1 MSRILRRPM
10 FRGGRVD
17 GRGTGITSGL
27 GYEKGGR
34 VGYEPGGAVTGGDI
48 MARLSNFFNSP
59 ALNPDG
65 TPVTLP
71 RRNIVDDAAFLIGP
85 GKFAKAGGAGLNLIK
100 SFSKANKFPPGY
112 PQRGLKQ
119 TGGYN
124 LETLMR
130 DNKFLSNQYLKD
142 AISPIISGGKEI
154 LKPIGTAAKEYT
166 LPFGIG
172 ALLTGA
178 AGKMGYDA
186 FTDDDKEDPD
196 LEKIKKDEFEQQQR
210 EALEKIL
217 DDQLS
222 NKKEKVKDSIG
233 GKDAIKESTKEYAE
247 ILGKDK
253 ARGKDVTDMLLSF
266 AGKALKPEATV
277 KGAFG
282 EFFEEEA
289 KRTGRGEKI
298 DQAAA
303 TLAINEY
310 IAGKKSKAELDRFF
324 AQADYSTALKSR
336 TGKKNIPINI
346 TDAAKSFGTGYKA
359 IDFGLKIS
367 FPESQT
373 NKMDAS
379 EGQTV
384 DKVPLTVD
392 NIGQIFI
399 EDEAPY
405 NAIMVT
411 IEDGELIRDPLN

>member
-1 MSRILRRPM
+1 MCC
-10 FRGGRVD
+10 
-17 GRGTGITSGL
+17 
-27 GYEKGGR
+27 
-34 VGYEPGGAVTGGDI
+34 A
-48 MARLSNFFNSP
+48 
-59 ALNPDG
+59 
-65 TPVTLP
+65 
-71 RRNIVDDAAFLIGP
+71 
-85 GKFAKAGGAGLNLIK
+85 
-100 SFSKANKFPPGY
+100 
-112 PQRGLKQ
+112 
-119 TGGYN
+119 
-124 LETLMR
+124 
-130 DNKFLSNQYLKD
+130 
-142 AISPIISGGKEI
+142 EI

-186 FTDDDKEDPD
+186 FTSKGEDPD
-196 LEKIKKDEFEQQQR
+196 NEDAALLEAEEKLKREQEFRDYMAKLTENEKDTAKSKI
-210 EALEKIL
+210 
-217 DDQLS
+217 S
-222 NKKEKVKDSIG
+222 GKED
-233 GKDAIKESTKEYAE
+233 IKESTKEYAE
-247 ILGKDK
+247 ILGGDK
-253 ARGKDVTDMLLSF
+253 ATGKDVTDMLLSF
-266 AGKALKPEATV
+266 AGKALKPEADV
-277 KGAFG
+277 KSAFG
-282 EFFEEEA
+282 EFFEAES
-289 KRTGRGEKI
+289 KRPSRRDKI

-324 AQADYSTALKSR
+324 AQADYQSALKSR

-367 FPESQT
+367 FPESRT

-405 NAIMVT
+405 KAIMIT
-411 IEDGELIRDPLN
+411 IEDGQLIRDPLN

>member
-17 GRGTGITSGL
+17 GRGTGISSGL
-27 GYEKGGR
+27 GYQKGGR
-34 VGYEPGGAVTGGDI
+34 VGYAPGGAVTGGDI
-48 MARLSNFFNSP
+48 MSKLSNFFTKP

-65 TPVTLP
+65 TPITLP
-71 RRNIVDDAAFLIGP
+71 QRNFVDDAAFLIGP
-85 GKFAKAGGAGLNLIK
+85 GKFLKAGGAGLNAIRQAGK
-100 SFSKANKFPPGY
+100 YASSG
-112 PQRGLKQ
+112 
-119 TGGYN
+119 TGKE
-124 LETLMR
+124 LVE
-130 DNKFLSNQYLKD
+130 KVPFLSNQYFKQVARPYLSGMKETLSG
-142 AISPIISGGKEI
+142 AGGKI
-154 LKPIGTAAKEYT
+154 KDYGI
-166 LPFGIG
+166 IG
-172 ALLTGA
+172 ALGLG
-178 AGKMGYDA
+178 GGGYGLKKGYDA
-186 FTDDDKEDPD
+186 FMSKGEDPGNED
-196 LEKIKKDEFEQQQR
+196 AALLEAEEKLKREQEFRDYMAKLTANEKDTAKSKIPG
-210 EALEKIL
+210 
-217 DDQLS
+217 
-222 NKKEKVKDSIG
+222 KEG
-233 GKDAIKESTKEYAE
+233 IKESTKEYAE

-253 ARGKDVTDMLLSF
+253 AIGKDVSDMLLSF
-266 AGKALKPEATV
+266 AGKALKDDATV
-277 KGAFG
+277 KSAFG
-282 EFFEEEA
+282 EFAAEEA
-289 KRTGRGEKI
+289 KRPGRTEKI

-367 FPESQT
+367 FPESRT

-379 EGQTV
+379 EGQTI

-405 NAIMVT
+405 SAVMIT
-411 IEDGELIRDPLN
+411 IEDGKLIRDPLN

>member
-34 VGYEPGGAVTGGDI
+34 VGYKDAGAVTGGDI
-48 MARLSNFFNSP
+48 MSRLSNFFTKP

-65 TPVTLP
+65 TPITLP
-71 RRNIVDDAAFLIGP
+71 KRNFVDDAAFLLGP
-85 GKFAKAGGAGLNLIK
+85 GKFLKAGGAGLNMLRQAGK
-100 SFSKANKFPPGY
+100 YA
-112 PQRGLKQ
+112 LKNDDPFRVGKEVVEQ
-119 TGGYN
+119 VP
-124 LETLMR
+124 
-130 DNKFLSNQYLKD
+130 FLSNQYFKQVARPYLSGMKETLSGAGGKLKD
-142 AISPIISGGKEI
+142 YGI
-154 LKPIGTAAKEYT
+154 
-166 LPFGIG
+166 IG
-172 ALLTGA
+172 ALGLGGTGY
-178 AGKMGYDA
+178 GLKKGYDA
-186 FTDDDKEDPD
+186 FMSEDEDPD
-196 LEKIKKDEFEQQQR
+196 LEKIKKDEFEQEQR
-210 EALEKIL
+210 DALEKIL

-233 GKDAIKESTKEYAE
+233 GKDAIKENTKEYAE
-247 ILGKDK
+247 ILGGDK

-289 KRTGRGEKI
+289 KRPGRGEKI

-324 AQADYSTALKSR
+324 MEMDF
-336 TGKKNIPINI
+336 KKNLSKRQG
-346 TDAAKSFGTGYKA
+346 DEFFAANLAEVSKSKTGYAA
-359 IDFGLKIS
+359 IDLTTRMTHPKYGSPVKL
-367 FPESQT
+367 
-373 NKMDAS
+373 DVS
-379 EGQTV
+379 EGDTIESLPIAA
-384 DKVPLTVD
+384 DNFKKV
-392 NIGQIFI
+392 FI

-405 NAIMVT
+405 RAVAIDFDQT
-411 IEDGELIRDPLN
+411 TGKLYKKSIY

>member
-17 GRGTGITSGL
+17 SRGTGITSGL

-34 VGYEPGGAVTGGDI
+34 VGYATGGDI
-48 MARLSNFFNSP
+48 MARLSNFFTKP

-65 TPVTLP
+65 TPITLP
-71 RRNIVDDAAFLIGP
+71 QRNFVDDAAFLIGP
-85 GKFAKAGGAGLNLIK
+85 GKFLKGAGGGLNLIRQMGK
-100 SFSKANKFPPGY
+100 QPVFPPGY
-112 PQRGLKQ
+112 KAGFPKGMKSGELPQAS
-119 TGGYN
+119 
-124 LETLMR
+124 
-130 DNKFLSNQYLKD
+130 FLSNKYFKD
-142 AISPIISGGKEI
+142 LISPYTSGAKEI

-186 FTDDDKEDPD
+186 FTSKGEDPD
-196 LEKIKKDEFEQQQR
+196 NEDAALLEAEEKLKREQEFRDYMAKLTENEKDTAKSKI
-210 EALEKIL
+210 
-217 DDQLS
+217 S
-222 NKKEKVKDSIG
+222 GKED
-233 GKDAIKESTKEYAE
+233 IKESTKEYAE
-247 ILGKDK
+247 ILGGDK
-253 ARGKDVTDMLLSF
+253 ATGKDVTDMLLSF
-266 AGKALKPEATV
+266 AGKALKPEADV
-277 KGAFG
+277 KSAFG
-282 EFFEEEA
+282 EFFEAES
-289 KRTGRGEKI
+289 KRPSRRDKI

-324 AQADYSTALKSR
+324 AQADYQSALKSR

-405 NAIMVT
+405 SAVMIT
-411 IEDGELIRDPLN
+411 IEDGKLIRDPLN

>member
-59 ALNPDG
+59 ALGPDG
-65 TPVTLP
+65 KPVTLP

-112 PQRGLKQ
+112 PQRGLKE

-172 ALLTGA
+172 SLGA
-178 AGKMGYDA
+178 GFGLKKGYDA
-186 FTDDDKEDPD
+186 FMSKDEDPD
-196 LEKIKKDEFEQQQR
+196 NKDAALLEEEERLKRDREFAEYMEKRNKNKVEEIK
-210 EALEKIL
+210 
-217 DDQLS
+217 S
-222 NKKEKVKDSIG
+222 GIG
-233 GKDAIKESTKEYAE
+233 GKEQIDVDKKIFADA
-247 ILGKDK
+247 LGKKK
-253 ARGKDVTDMLLSF
+253 ARIEDASNMALGF
-266 AGKALKPEATV
+266 AARAFEDEATT
-277 KGAFG
+277 KSALGK
-282 EFFEEEA
+282 FFADES
-289 KRTGRGEKI
+289 KRPSAASKI
-298 DQAAA
+298 DQAAGSA
-303 TLAINEY
+303 AINKY
-310 IAGKKSKAELDRFF
+310 IKR
-324 AQADYSTALKSR
+324 
-336 TGKKNIPINI
+336 
-346 TDAAKSFGTGYKA
+346 
-359 IDFGLKIS
+359 
-367 FPESQT
+367 
-373 NKMDAS
+373 
-379 EGQTV
+379 
-384 DKVPLTVD
+384 
-392 NIGQIFI
+392 
-399 EDEAPY
+399 
-405 NAIMVT
+405 
-411 IEDGELIRDPLN
+411 

>member
-34 VGYEPGGAVTGGDI
+34 VGYKDAGAVTGGDI
-48 MARLSNFFNSP
+48 MSRLSNFFTKP

-65 TPVTLP
+65 TPITLP
-71 RRNIVDDAAFLIGP
+71 KRNFVDDATFLLGP
-85 GKFAKAGGAGLNLIK
+85 GKFLKAGGAGLNMLRQAGK
-100 SFSKANKFPPGY
+100 YA
-112 PQRGLKQ
+112 LKNDDPFRVGKEVVEQ
-119 TGGYN
+119 VP
-124 LETLMR
+124 
-130 DNKFLSNQYLKD
+130 FLSNQYFKQVARPYLSGMKETLSGAGGKLKD
-142 AISPIISGGKEI
+142 YGI
-154 LKPIGTAAKEYT
+154 
-166 LPFGIG
+166 IG
-172 ALLTGA
+172 ALGLGGTGY
-178 AGKMGYDA
+178 GLKKGYDA
-186 FTDDDKEDPD
+186 FMSEDEDPD
-196 LEKIKKDEFEQQQR
+196 LEKIKKDEFEQEQR
-210 EALEKIL
+210 DALEKIL

-233 GKDAIKESTKEYAE
+233 GKDAIKENTKEYAE
-247 ILGKDK
+247 ILGGDK

-289 KRTGRGEKI
+289 KRPGRGEKI

-324 AQADYSTALKSR
+324 AQADYKASLSSR
-336 TGKKNIPINI
+336 RGKKNIALNI
-346 TDAAKSFGTGYKA
+346 ADASKANSGYKA
-359 IDFGLKIS
+359 IDLGLRIS
-367 FPESQT
+367 FPDAGRP

-405 NAIMVT
+405 SAVMIT
-411 IEDGELIRDPLN
+411 IEDGKLIRDPLN

>member
-17 GRGTGITSGL
+17 GRGTGIASGL
-27 GYEKGGR
+27 GYQKGGR
-34 VGYEPGGAVTGGDI
+34 VGYAPGGAVTGGDI
-48 MARLSNFFNSP
+48 MSSLSNFFTKP

-65 TPVTLP
+65 TPITLP
-71 RRNIVDDAAFLIGP
+71 QRNFVDDAAFLIGP
-85 GKFAKAGGAGLNLIK
+85 GKFLKAGGAGLNAIRQAGK
-100 SFSKANKFPPGY
+100 YASSG
-112 PQRGLKQ
+112 
-119 TGGYN
+119 TGKE
-124 LETLMR
+124 LVE
-130 DNKFLSNQYLKD
+130 KVPFLSNQYFNQVARPYLSGMKETLSG
-142 AISPIISGGKEI
+142 AGGKI
-154 LKPIGTAAKEYT
+154 KDYGI
-166 LPFGIG
+166 IG
-172 ALLTGA
+172 ALGLG
-178 AGKMGYDA
+178 GGGYGLKKGYDS
-186 FTDDDKEDPD
+186 FMSKGEDPGNED
-196 LEKIKKDEFEQQQR
+196 AALLEAEEKLKREQEFRDYMAKLTANEKDTAKSKIPG
-210 EALEKIL
+210 
-217 DDQLS
+217 
-222 NKKEKVKDSIG
+222 KEG
-233 GKDAIKESTKEYAE
+233 IKESTKEYAE
-247 ILGKDK
+247 ILGRDK

-289 KRTGRGEKI
+289 KRPGRTEKI

-367 FPESQT
+367 FPESRT

-379 EGQTV
+379 EGQTI

-405 NAIMVT
+405 SAVMIT
-411 IEDGELIRDPLN
+411 IEDGKLIRDPLN

>member
-59 ALNPDG
+59 ALGPDG
-65 TPVTLP
+65 KPVTLP

-85 GKFAKAGGAGLNLIK
+85 GKFLKAGGAGLNMLRQAGK
-100 SFSKANKFPPGY
+100 YA
-112 PQRGLKQ
+112 LKNDDPFRVGKEVVEQ
-119 TGGYN
+119 VP
-124 LETLMR
+124 
-130 DNKFLSNQYLKD
+130 FLSNQYFKQVARPYLSGMKETLSGAGGKLKD
-142 AISPIISGGKEI
+142 YGI
-154 LKPIGTAAKEYT
+154 
-166 LPFGIG
+166 IG
-172 ALLTGA
+172 ALGLGGTGY
-178 AGKMGYDA
+178 GLKKGYDA
-186 FTDDDKEDPD
+186 FTDDNKEDPD

-289 KRTGRGEKI
+289 KRPGRGEKI

-324 AQADYSTALKSR
+324 MEMDF
-336 TGKKNIPINI
+336 KKNLSKRQG
-346 TDAAKSFGTGYKA
+346 DEFFAANLAEVSKSKTGYAAIDLTTRMTHPKYGSPIKLDVSEGDTIESLPITADNFKKVFIEDTAPYRAVA
-359 IDFGLKIS
+359 IDFD
-367 FPESQT
+367 QT
-373 NKMDAS
+373 TGKLY
-379 EGQTV
+379 
-384 DKVPLTVD
+384 KKP
-392 NIGQIFI
+392 I
-399 EDEAPY
+399 Y
-405 NAIMVT
+405 
-411 IEDGELIRDPLN
+411 

>member
-17 GRGTGITSGL
+17 SRGTGIASGL
-27 GYEKGGR
+27 SYEKGGR
-34 VGYEPGGAVTGGDI
+34 VGYATGGDI

-130 DNKFLSNQYLKD
+130 DNKFLSNQYFKD

-186 FTDDDKEDPD
+186 FTDDEDPD
-196 LEKIKKDEFEQQQR
+196 KKTEEQKLIELEQKKKDD
-210 EALEKIL
+210 EALE
-217 DDQLS
+217 QLLKDLAKAEQDKVTAGMGKEEDIEI
-222 NKKEKVKDSIG
+222 NKEKYAKLLG
-233 GKDAIKESTKEYAE
+233 G
-247 ILGKDK
+247 DK

-266 AGKALKPEATV
+266 AGKALKPEADV
-277 KGAFG
+277 KTAFG
-282 EFFEEEA
+282 EFFEDEA
-289 KRTGRGEKI
+289 KRPSRGQKI
-298 DQAAA
+298 DDAAA

-324 AQADYSTALKSR
+324 AQTDYKASLTSR
-336 TGKKNIPINI
+336 TGKDNIAINI
-346 TDAAKSFGTGYKA
+346 ADASAKLGTGYKGIA
-359 IDFGLKIS
+359 GGLRIS
-367 FPESQT
+367 FPKSGT
-373 NKMDAS
+373 PIKLD
-379 EGQTV
+379 V
-384 DKVPLTVD
+384 DKGDTVD
-392 NIGQIFI
+392 NVPLIADNYKKIFI

-405 NAIMVT
+405 RAIIIDIV
-411 IEDGELIRDPLN
+411 DGQLIRDPIN

>member
-34 VGYEPGGAVTGGDI
+34 VGYATGGDI

-130 DNKFLSNQYLKD
+130 DNKFLSNQYFKD

-186 FTDDDKEDPD
+186 FTSKGEDPD
-196 LEKIKKDEFEQQQR
+196 NEDAALLE
-210 EALEKIL
+210 A
-217 DDQLS
+217 
-222 NKKEKVKDSIG
+222 KEKLKREQEFRDYMAKLTENEKETAKSKIS
-233 GKDAIKESTKEYAE
+233 GKDGIKESTKEYAE
-247 ILGKDK
+247 ILGRDK

-282 EFFEEEA
+282 EFFEGEA
-289 KRTGRGEKI
+289 KRPGRTEKI

-373 NKMDAS
+373 NKMDTS